1 MYSLNIHERRLKI
14 LRNKLLFA
22 LVLALYPVSLFAQT
36 ENTPLLIQEQGS
48 FMVGGST
55 VTNYGEFI
63 FSDLWSQSG
72 QTAYG
77 DHAYVFYQKPVNA
90 KKFPM
95 IFLHGGGQS
104 KKTWETT
111 PDGREGFQNIF
122 LRRGFST
129 YLVDQPRRGEAGF
142 STVSSEGALTPAYYD
157 RTMFTL
163 FRLGRWPDFY
173 PDTKFPR
180 DKESLNQ
187 FFRQGTPNTGPLDFD
202 LVADSIAKLLD
213 RTGPAILVTHS
224 QGGGCGWLTVPK
236 TDKIKAIAAFEPG
249 GSPRLFPEGEVPE
262 AINTSF
268 GLIEGTAISLEDFK
282 KFTKFP
288 IIIFYG
294 DYIASEPTDN
304 YGQDQWRA
312 ELAMGR
318 EFAKLVNKY
327 GGDATVIHLPELGIK
342 GNTHFMFSDL
352 NNLEIAD
359 LLSKWLSEKGL
370 DQ

>member
-1 MYSLNIHERRLKI
+1 MKSIKKFLAATLI
-14 LRNKLLFA
+14 LLICPA
-22 LVLALYPVSLFAQT
+22 VLAASEPFVIS
-36 ENTPLLIQEQGS
+36 EQGS
-48 FMVGGST
+48 FMIGGST
-55 VTNYGEFI
+55 VTNEGEFI

-77 DHAYVFYQKPVNA
+77 DHAYVFYQIPVNA

-95 IFLHGGGQS
+95 VFLHGGGQS

-111 PDGREGFQNIF
+111 SDGREGFQNIF

-142 STVSSEGALTPAYYD
+142 STVSSDGALTPAYYD

-173 PDTKFPR
+173 PDTQFPK
-180 DKESLNQ
+180 DDESINQ
-187 FFRQGTPNTGPLDFD
+187 FMRQGTPNTAPLDFN
-202 LVADSIAKLLD
+202 LVAEAMSKLLD
-213 RTGPAILVTHS
+213 KVGSSILVTHS
-224 QGGGCGWLTVPK
+224 QGGGCGWLTTLK
-236 TDKIKAIAAFEPG
+236 TNNIKAIVAYEPG

-262 AINTSF
+262 AIETSF
-268 GLIEGTAISLEDFK
+268 GLIEGTTIPLEEFK

-288 IIIFYG
+288 IVIYYG
-294 DYIASEPTDN
+294 DHIATEPTDN
-304 YGQDQWRA
+304 YGSDQWRA

-318 EFAKLVNKY
+318 KFAELVNKY
-327 GGDATVIHLPELGIK
+327 GGDCTVVHLPELGIK

-352 NNLEIAD
+352 NNIEIAD
-359 LLSKWLSEKGL
+359 LLSKWLKEKGL
-370 DQ
+370 DRNSNY

>member
-1 MYSLNIHERRLKI
+1 MSVKNFRATVA
-14 LRNKLLFA
+14 LLFL
-22 LVLALYPVSLFAQT
+22 LVSPAFSAEPIT
-36 ENTPLLIQEQGS
+36 IEEQGS

-55 VTNYGEFI
+55 VTNTGEFV
-63 FSDLWSQSG
+63 FSEWLNQSG

-95 IFLHGGGQS
+95 VFLHGGGQS

-122 LRRGFST
+122 LRRGFSV

-142 STVSSEGALTPAYYD
+142 STVSSDGVIPPAYYD

-173 PDTKFPR
+173 PDTQFPK
-180 DKESLNQ
+180 DEESLKQ
-187 FFRQGTPNTGPLDFD
+187 FMRQGTPNTAPLDFN
-202 LVADSIAKLLD
+202 LVADSMAALFDKI
-213 RTGPAILVTHS
+213 GPSIFVTHS
-224 QGGGCGWLTVPK
+224 QGGGCGWLTALK
-236 TDKIKAIAAFEPG
+236 TNNIKAIVAYEPG

-262 AINTSF
+262 AVETSF
-268 GLIEGTAISLEDFK
+268 GLIEGTAIPLEEFK

-294 DYIASEPTDN
+294 DHIATEPTDN
-304 YGQDQWRA
+304 YGQDQWRG
-312 ELAMGR
+312 ELKLGR
-318 EFAKLVNKY
+318 KFAKLVNKY
-327 GGDATVIHLPELGIK
+327 GGDATIVHLPEIGIK

-352 NNLEIAD
+352 NNVELAD
-359 LLSKWLSEKGL
+359 LLSKWLKEKGL
-370 DQ
+370 DE

>member
-1 MYSLNIHERRLKI
+1 MQRKFFVS
-14 LRNKLLFA
+14 
-22 LVLALYPVSLFAQT
+22 LVLISCLALSSSARSEPITLET
-36 ENTPLLIQEQGS
+36 QGS

-55 VTNYGEFI
+55 VTNDGEFV

-77 DHAYVFYQKPVNA
+77 DHAYVFYQRPVNA

-111 PDGREGFQNIF
+111 PDGRDGFQNIF

-129 YLVDQPRRGEAGF
+129 YLVDQPRRGEAGLG
-142 STVSSEGALTPAYYD
+142 TVSSDGALTPAYYD

-163 FRLGRWPDFY
+163 FRLGRWPNFY
-173 PDTKFPR
+173 EDTQFPK
-180 DKESLNQ
+180 DDESLNQ
-187 FFRQGTPNTGPLDFD
+187 FMRQGTPNTAPLDFD

-213 RTGPAILVTHS
+213 KTGPAILVTHS
-224 QGGGCGWLTVPK
+224 QGGGCGWLTALK
-236 TDKIKAIAAFEPG
+236 TDNIKAIAAFEPG
-249 GSPRLFPEGEVPE
+249 GCPRLFPEGEVPE

-268 GLIEGTAISLEDFK
+268 GLIEGTAIKPEEFK

-288 IIIFYG
+288 IVIFYG

-318 EFAKLVNKY
+318 KFALLVNKY
-327 GGDATVIHLPELGIK
+327 GRDATIIHLPELGIK

-352 NNLEIAD
+352 NNIEIAD
-359 LLSKWLSEKGL
+359 LLSQWLKAKGL
-370 DQ
+370 NK